1 MKRLFLLAALL
12 MACQPSQ
19 TEAPDSTGAVKVEP
33 EPETGVKAGVVR
45 LRLKSPV
52 SEEFACIIPIQLENG
67 LADDVKITMI
77 GFTVTGPGDDASA
90 NMFAPPAAA
99 GETSE
104 ARVIVQGQS
113 CSAFNTLNIPDIRC
127 TSAEE
132 SCAAKVELI
141 DGGGVQFARTG

>member
-19 TEAPDSTGAVKVEP
+19 TDAPDSIGAVGADPKP
-33 EPETGVKAGVVR
+33 RMGIKAGVVR
-45 LRLKSPV
+45 LRLMPPV

-67 LADDVKITMI
+67 LKDDVKVTMI

-90 NMFAPPAAA
+90 NMFAPPASP
-99 GETSE
+99 GKMSE

-113 CSAFNTLNIPDIRC
+113 CNAFDTLTIPNIRC

-141 DGGGVQFARTG
+141 DGGGLRFTQTG